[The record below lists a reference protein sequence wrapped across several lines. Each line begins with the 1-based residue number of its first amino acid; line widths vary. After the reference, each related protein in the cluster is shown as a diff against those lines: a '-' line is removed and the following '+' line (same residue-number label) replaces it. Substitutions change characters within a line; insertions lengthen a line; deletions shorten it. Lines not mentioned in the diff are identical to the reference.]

1 MHLRRAHSLPVHTH
15 TVHTC
20 PQPHVLT
27 PATHSPPSQVCLHT
41 QPRAEV
47 SALALLICGAG
58 HSLLWRHFTGVQHL
72 PSTCSN
78 TPQLMPTKSVSP
90 HCHTSPG
97 RGQNHSRPSTCGPD
111 TPRHPGHWNLPPC
124 DSAHSTPTQAHV
136 PPVHPPPRRGT
147 SSSRPRL
154 LAPGPARHPGRV
166 RAGGGGRPASLPVW
180 RLSQGRGAR
189 GSNLQLIKCPS
200 LMSFFN

>member
-1 MHLRRAHSLPVHTH
+1 MRPRRAHSLPVHTH
-15 TVHTC
+15 ARHTC

-27 PATHSPPSQVCLHT
+27 AATHSPPSQVCLHT
-41 QPRAEV
+41 QPRAGV
-47 SALALLICGAG
+47 SALAPLAFGAG
-58 HSLLWRHFTGVQHL
+58 HSLTGVQHL
-72 PSTCSN
+72 PRTRRN
-78 TPQLMPTKSVSP
+78 TPQLMPTESVSP
-90 HCHTSPG
+90 HCCHTSPG

-111 TPRHPGHWNLPPC
+111 TPHHPRHWNLPPC
-124 DSAHSTPTQAHV
+124 DSAHSTLTQAYV
-136 PPVHPPPRRGT
+136 PPAHPPPRHGT

-154 LAPGPARHPGRV
+154 LAPGPAGHPGRA
-166 RAGGGGRPASLPVW
+166 RAGGGGRPASLAVW